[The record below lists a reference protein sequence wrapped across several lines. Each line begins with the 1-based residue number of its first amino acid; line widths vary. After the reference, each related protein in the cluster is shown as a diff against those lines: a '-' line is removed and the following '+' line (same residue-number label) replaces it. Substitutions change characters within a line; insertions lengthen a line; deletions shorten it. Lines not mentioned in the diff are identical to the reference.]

1 MLLIGMENIL
11 LKLKNKGF
19 DPKHILDIG
28 AYKGYWSVM
37 ANEVFPEAKIT
48 MFEPIEY
55 EEHSN
60 LNSSG
65 NLNVENVL
73 LSSCVTEVDWHEA
86 KNTGD
91 SIFLERTKEFENCE
105 VIRKKTNTIDLFFNN
120 SLEQSPE
127 LVKIDTQGSEIPIIR
142 GGSNV
147 FRNTEVFILEV
158 PFFGEYN
165 HGVPNFADHISFM
178 DTLGYCVYD
187 IAESHYLSDELIQ
200 FDFVFIQKNHQICK
214 NFQNVIDNWKWD
226 E

>member
-1 MLLIGMENIL
+1 MLLISMKDIL
-11 LKLKNKGF
+11 LKLKKKGLN
-19 DPKHILDIG
+19 PKHILDIG
-28 AYKGYWSVM
+28 AYKGYWSTM
-37 ANEVFPEAKIT
+37 ASEVFPESKIT

-55 EEHSN
+55 AEHSN
-60 LNSSG
+60 LNNNE

-73 LSSCVTEVDWHEA
+73 LSSCVTEVDWYEA

-91 SIFLERTKEFENCE
+91 SIFRERTKHFENCE
-105 VIRKKTNTIDLFFNN
+105 GIRKKTNTIDLFFND

-142 GGSNV
+142 GGSNA

-165 HGVPNFADHISFM
+165 RGVPSFADHISFM

-187 IAESHYLSDELIQ
+187 IAESHYLSDEPFQL
-200 FDFVFIQKNHQICK
+200 DFVFIQKNHQICK
-214 NFQNVIDNWKWD
+214 NFQNVIDNWGK
-226 E
+226 